1 MRKRLYLAAL
11 TAALTLGAAATS
23 YAAQWVP
30 DTNGWRMTEAGL
42 PIPGNGLTEIRM
54 EWRSATILGR
64 MDISTH
70 LLQLRMVT
78 R

>member
-30 DTNGWRMTEAGL
+30 DANGWWYQEDDGSWPSNTWKW
-42 PIPGNGLTEIRM
+42 IDGNQDGVAECYYF
-54 EWRSATILGR
+54 GPNG
-64 MDISTH
+64 
-70 LLQLRMVT
+70 
-78 R
+78 